1 MSWLNLNDSLNSLKG
16 QISNFASNVLADE
29 DQHTGK
35 IHPYSYLNLGC
46 HEKWHLIIITSIVHL
61 LLLWSNYS
69 ELIELY
75 VLVLV
80 ILFFPDA
87 SNINKDITELQKICT
102 DQQEEVS
109 VYIIHIIFIYLANGL
124 FFQRSVLHHS

>member
-29 DQHTGK
+29 DQHT
-35 IHPYSYLNLGC
+35 
-46 HEKWHLIIITSIVHL
+46 
-61 LLLWSNYS
+61 
-69 ELIELY
+69 
-75 VLVLV
+75 
-80 ILFFPDA
+80 DA

>member
-1 MSWLNLNDSLNSLKG
+1 
-16 QISNFASNVLADE
+16 
-29 DQHTGK
+29 
-35 IHPYSYLNLGC
+35 
-46 HEKWHLIIITSIVHL
+46 
-61 LLLWSNYS
+61 
-69 ELIELY
+69 
-75 VLVLV
+75 VLV

-109 VYIIHIIFIYLANGL
+109 VYIIRIIFIYLANGL